1 MADGQ
6 ELDSE
11 GSSDIK
17 AYGPTIAGQNAPI
30 PAGRL
35 DTVGTKGFTVKGN
48 QSGGWRVSDQD
59 KLPSKN
65 LSWRGG
71 L

>member
-1 MADGQ
+1 MADPQ
-6 ELDSE
+6 ELDHE

-17 AYGPTIAGQNAPI
+17 AYGPIPGQNAPI

-35 DTVGTKGFTVKGN
+35 DTVGTKGFTVKGEKG
-48 QSGGWRVSDQD
+48 GGWKVSDQD

-65 LSWRGG
+65 LSWQGG